1 MHFTVDAFRS
11 TPPFDVLAKLFGQ
24 PEHTDWLDESLSW
37 KRTCYIGDWSFL
49 PQTRFRGPGVPE
61 LFSGISV
68 NSLRRFPAG
77 ASKHI
82 VQTNAHGHVM
92 SEGILTR
99 LDEEDYV
106 FHGPGGDWGRY
117 NLEHGDFQAT
127 AEDEDWFVYQVSG
140 PASIPLLLDLT
151 GDDRLLDT
159 PYMHAVPT
167 ALAGHRVWALRQG
180 MAGEVGFELQG
191 PREIGCAVYDA
202 VVQAGQKYGIRR
214 LGNRAAPINHLEN
227 AVPTR
232 NLDYLPALYE
242 PEQADFLAHLLSS
255 PWHIPRAFI
264 AGSFQGESLRDYY
277 RDPVEL
283 GWTRQISFDH
293 TFLGD
298 AALMER
304 LAKPAR
310 VLRTLVW
317 NSDDV
322 LDLHRSLYGDGPHH
336 TFMDMPRDLRGHLWM
351 DRVERDG
358 VLAGT
363 ATSRGYSYYFR
374 KMLSL
379 AVLNVADAEIG
390 TQVDVVW
397 GNPGDPVKRIRATVA
412 KAPFKRVRSRAEL
425 HAHLAA
431 YRAES
436 EPAA

>member
-1 MHFTVDAFRS
+1 MDFTVDAFRS
-11 TPPFDVLAKLFGQ
+11 TPPFDILAKLFGQ
-24 PEHTDWLDESLSW
+24 PEHTDWLDESMSW

-61 LFSGISV
+61 LFSSISV
-68 NSLRRFPAG
+68 NSFRTFPVG
-77 ASKHI
+77 ASKHV
-82 VQTNAHGHVM
+82 VQTDAHGHVI

-99 LDEEDYV
+99 LDEEDHV
-106 FHGPGGDWGRY
+106 FHGPGGDYARY
-117 NLEHGDFQAT
+117 HLEQGGFEAT

-140 PASIPLLLDLT
+140 PASIPLLLELT
-151 GDDRLLDT
+151 GDERLLDT
-159 PYMHAVPT
+159 PYMHAVPVI
-167 ALAGHRVWALRQG
+167 LAGHRIWALRQG

-191 PREIGCAVYDA
+191 PREIGSTVYDA

-214 LGNRAAPINHLEN
+214 LGNRAAPLNHLEN

-242 PEQADFLAHLLSS
+242 PEQAGFLAHLLSS
-255 PWHIPRAFI
+255 PWHIPRAYL

-293 TFLGD
+293 PFPGD
-298 AALMER
+298 TALREK
-304 LAKPAR
+304 LARPAR

-317 NSDDV
+317 NSEDV
-322 LDLHRSLYGDGPHH
+322 LDVHRSLYGDGPHH
-336 TFMDMPRDLRGHLWM
+336 TFMDMPRDLRGHLWV

-358 VLAGT
+358 VVVGT
-363 ATSRGYSYYFR
+363 ATQRGYSRHFR
-374 KMLSL
+374 QMLSL
-379 AVLNVADAEIG
+379 SVLNTADAGIG
-390 TQVDVVW
+390 APVEVVW

-412 KAPFKRVRSRAEL
+412 RAPYKPVRSRVDL
-425 HAHLAA
+425 RLHLAA

-436 EPAA
+436 GPVA

>member
-1 MHFTVDAFRS
+1 M
-11 TPPFDVLAKLFGQ
+11 
-24 PEHTDWLDESLSW
+24 
-37 KRTCYIGDWSFL
+37 
-49 PQTRFRGPGVPE
+49 
-61 LFSGISV
+61 
-68 NSLRRFPAG
+68 
-77 ASKHI
+77 
-82 VQTNAHGHVM
+82 
-92 SEGILTR
+92 
-99 LDEEDYV
+99 
-106 FHGPGGDWGRY
+106 
-117 NLEHGDFQAT
+117 
-127 AEDEDWFVYQVSG
+127 
-140 PASIPLLLDLT
+140 
-151 GDDRLLDT
+151 
-159 PYMHAVPT
+159 
-167 ALAGHRVWALRQG
+167 
-180 MAGEVGFELQG
+180 
-191 PREIGCAVYDA
+191 
-202 VVQAGQKYGIRR
+202 
-214 LGNRAAPINHLEN
+214 GNRAAPLNHLEN

-298 AALMER
+298 AALKER

-322 LDLHRSLYGDGPHH
+322 LDVHRSLYGDGPHH

-351 DRVERDG
+351 DRVERDS

-397 GNPGDPVKRIRATVA
+397 GNPGDPVKRIRATLA

-431 YRAES
+431 YRAGS
-436 EPAA
+436 GPAA

>member
-1 MHFTVDAFRS
+1 MHFTVGAFRS
-11 TPPFDVLAKLFGQ
+11 TPPFDILAKLFGQ
-24 PEHTDWLDESLSW
+24 PEHTDWLDESMSW
-37 KRTCYIGDWSFL
+37 KQTCYIGDWSFL

-68 NSLRRFPAG
+68 NCFRKFPPG
-77 ASKHI
+77 ASKH
-82 VQTNAHGHVM
+82 VVRTNTHGHVM

-106 FHGPGGDWGRY
+106 FHGPGDDWARY
-117 NLEHGDFQAT
+117 NLEHRDFKAT
-127 AEDEDWFVYQVSG
+127 AETRTGSCTRS
-140 PASIPLLLDLT
+140 PAP
-151 GDDRLLDT
+151 
-159 PYMHAVPT
+159 
-167 ALAGHRVWALRQG
+167 
-180 MAGEVGFELQG
+180 
-191 PREIGCAVYDA
+191 PRSRCCWKE
-202 VVQAGQKYGIRR
+202 R
-214 LGNRAAPINHLEN
+214 LG
-227 AVPTR
+227 
-232 NLDYLPALYE
+232 
-242 PEQADFLAHLLSS
+242 
-255 PWHIPRAFI
+255 
-264 AGSFQGESLRDYY
+264 
-277 RDPVEL
+277 
-283 GWTRQISFDH
+283 
-293 TFLGD
+293 
-298 AALMER
+298 
-304 LAKPAR
+304 KPAR

-322 LDLHRSLYGDGPHH
+322 LDVHRSLYGDGPHP

-379 AVLNVADAEIG
+379 AVLNVADAGIG

-397 GNPGDPVKRIRATVA
+397 GDPGDPVKRIRATVA

-436 EPAA
+436 GPTA